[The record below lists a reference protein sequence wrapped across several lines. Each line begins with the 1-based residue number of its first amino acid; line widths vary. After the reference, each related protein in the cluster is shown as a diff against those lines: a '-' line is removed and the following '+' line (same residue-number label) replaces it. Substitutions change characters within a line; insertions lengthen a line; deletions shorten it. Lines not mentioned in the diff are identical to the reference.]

1 MIPLELSLEKQSS
14 MDKRNK
20 KARNK
25 KAGRIVATGKPG
37 ES

>member
-1 MIPLELSLEKQSS
+1 MIPLELSLEKLSS
-14 MDKRNK
+14 MDK
-20 KARNK
+20 RNK